1 MNIEVKNSLKPV
13 DYTASM
19 KFLEKRVQDVLLGE
33 KDELLW
39 LLEHK
44 TVYTAGT
51 SSNARDLIDKNLQI
65 VKTNRGGK
73 YTIHSPG
80 QKVVYFVLNLNKR
93 KKDIRKLIN
102 KIENCI
108 MDILKEYKI
117 KSYTDKKNIGIWV
130 GNEKNSMKIA
140 AIGIRVKRW
149 IAYHGFA
156 LNVSN
161 DLTKYKKIVPC
172 GIRDKSVTSLKNMG
186 IKNHKNIDEIIIKK
200 FLNIFLL
207 ENF

>member
-1 MNIEVKNSLKPV
+1 MKIEVKNSVKPL
-13 DYTASM
+13 DYIKSI
-19 KFLEKRVQDVLLGE
+19 KILEQRAQDVFLGK

-39 LLEHK
+39 VIEHNP
-44 TVYTAGT
+44 VYTAGT
-51 SSNARDLIDKNLQI
+51 SSKNKDLLDKNLNVI
-65 VKTNRGGK
+65 KTNRGGK
-73 YTIHSPG
+73 YTYHGPG

-93 KKDIRKLIN
+93 EKDIKKLIN

-130 GNEKNSMKIA
+130 GDINNSKKIA
-140 AIGIRVKRW
+140 AIGIRVKKW

-161 DLTKYKKIVPC
+161 DLSKYKGIIPC
-172 GIRDKSVTSLKNMG
+172 GIKDKGITSLKEMG
-186 IKNHKNIDEIIIKK
+186 INNYNNIEKIIIKK
-200 FLNIFLL
+200 FLNTFH
-207 ENF
+207 

>member
-39 LLEHK
+39 ILEHK

-51 SSNARDLIDKNLQI
+51 SSNERDLIDKNLQI

-102 KIENCI
+102 NIESCI
-108 MDILKEYKI
+108 MDILQEYKI
-117 KSYTDKKNIGIWV
+117 KSYPDRNNIGIWV
-130 GNEKNSMKIA
+130 KNGNNPMKIA
-140 AIGIRVKRW
+140 AIGIRVKKW

-156 LNVSN
+156 LNISN
-161 DLTKYKKIVPC
+161 DLEKYKKIVPC
-172 GIRDKSVTSLKNMG
+172 GIRDKGITSLKNMG
-186 IKNHKNIDEIIIKK
+186 IKNYQNINEIIAKK
-200 FLNIFLL
+200 FLNTFL
-207 ENF
+207 